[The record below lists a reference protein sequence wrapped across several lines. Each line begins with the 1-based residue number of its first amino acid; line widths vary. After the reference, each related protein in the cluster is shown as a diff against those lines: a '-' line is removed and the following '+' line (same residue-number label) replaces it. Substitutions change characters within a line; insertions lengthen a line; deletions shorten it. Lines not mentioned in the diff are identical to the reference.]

1 MGQKAQRW
9 AIDNGMAL
17 YGEGF
22 VRPEWVALIEKH
34 PTRFMVGTD
43 NYIRGINTK
52 AMVTEIRKGLLP
64 RLKPETISLVAY
76 QNALRVMK
84 IEQH

>member
-1 MGQKAQRW
+1 
-9 AIDNGMAL
+9 
-17 YGEGF
+17 
-22 VRPEWVALIEKH
+22 
-34 PTRFMVGTD
+34 MVGTD

-64 RLKPETISLVAY
+64 RLKVETISLVAY

-84 IEQH
+84 IAQP